1 MGAGKTTSTQKTTTE
16 IPAEIRNRGT
26 QISEDAM
33 KTHFPTTKKYEP
45 YKYNNYT
52 QVGKDT
58 TAQLNNYH
66 TQAGG
71 AYTTAANNYQPYI
84 DRADTAAT
92 GAYSANNA
100 DTVNG
105 PDFTQANVEKFMNP
119 FSSLVIDQG
128 LSDIGRGLNTQR
140 LENQSRAASAGA
152 FGGARHGVVDAE
164 SQRTAADTA
173 QRFVGEQLNTGYDK
187 AVNQYNTDYGQGL
200 QATTLNNAA
209 KAQNFS
215 QGSSYA
221 DLMARL
227 GLQTQQQT
235 LAGADGLLKFGN
247 TKMAQEQAQKDNA
260 YEKGYRDRR
269 DRSLEVSERLAG
281 INAMQPVNRTSTSTG
296 TQSQSGGW
304 IGPAIGA
311 AGTIIAS
318 DERAKENIEEVD
330 PEAVLGAFA
339 QVTPKS
345 YTYKD
350 SARETLPELTKPGRR
365 TGFMAQDLE
374 RAFGRPSGP
383 EIKGI
388 KTVDLGEV
396 VGNLVTA
403 VVGLER
409 RTRQSGRGRS

>member
-1 MGAGKTTSTQKTTTE
+1 MGAGKTSTSQTTKTE
-16 IPAEIRNRGT
+16 IPAEIRERGT
-26 QISEDAM
+26 TISNAAM
-33 KTHFPTTKKYEP
+33 KTYFDPSKKYEP
-45 YKYNNYT
+45 YKYNKYA

-58 TAQLNNYH
+58 TAQLNSYH
-66 TQAGG
+66 TQAGAG
-71 AYTTAANNYQPYI
+71 YTDAKTNYQPYI

-92 GAYSANNA
+92 GAYTANNA
-100 DTVNG
+100 DQVDG
-105 PDFTQANVEKFMNP
+105 PNFTQANVERFMNP

-128 LSDIGRGLNTQR
+128 LSDISRGLNTQR
-140 LENQSRAASAGA
+140 LENQSRAAGAGA

-215 QGSSYA
+215 QGTAYS
-221 DLMARL
+221 DLLAKL
-227 GLQTQQQT
+227 GLQTQQQG
-235 LAGADGLLKFGN
+235 LAAADGLLKFGN

-260 YEKGYRDRR
+260 YEKGYQDKRNYPMDIY
-269 DRSLEVSERLAG
+269 ERLAG

-318 DERAKENIEEVD
+318 DERAKESIEDVD
-330 PEAVLGAFA
+330 PETVLGAFA

-345 YTYKD
+345 YTYKRE
-350 SARETLPELTKPGRR
+350 ARETLPELTKPGRR
-365 TGFMAQDLE
+365 TGFMAQDME

-383 EIKGI
+383 EVKGI

-396 VGNLVTA
+396 MGNLVAA
-403 VVGLER
+403 VHGLER
-409 RTRQSGRGRS
+409 RTRALKRG